1 MKLKNLSWNQYFE
14 MALTTQMHYLDKL
27 CLIKENHQK
36 YLLTS
41 NSLLYLLNPTLLLDK
56 NPEIILDSNLEN
68 IKKEFSKSIPS
79 LVLCSDSFHKI
90 EFLNK
95 LINSLQ
101 NPIIFVDMDLL
112 YSGYIESK
120 MIQKRENL
128 VIFQPNKQNWEK
140 KLSEII
146 TKGSKKEFLIIIDS
160 FNGIYNLF
168 DDLESARFVNSC
180 IMLLSSLG
188 KQSNSTVVIT
198 AMARKKDNNEWI
210 LSPGGKHIMKSPK
223 LNIYF
228 LKKIQNHLK
237 IRMID

>member
-1 MKLKNLSWNQYFE
+1 MV
-14 MALTTQMHYLDKL
+14 
-27 CLIKENHQK
+27 
-36 YLLTS
+36 
-41 NSLLYLLNPTLLLDK
+41 LDK
-56 NPEIILDSNLEN
+56 NPEIILDDNLEKIQN
-68 IKKEFSKSIPS
+68 EFRKNVPS

-95 LINSLQ
+95 LINSVE

-128 VIFQPNKQNWEK
+128 VIFQPNKLNWEK
-140 KLSEII
+140 ELSEII
-146 TKGSKKEFLIIIDS
+146 TKGSKSEFLIIIDS

-188 KQSNSTVVIT
+188 NQSNSTIVIT
-198 AMARKKDNNEWI
+198 AMARKKDNNQWT
-210 LSPGGKHIMKSPK
+210 LSPGGKHILKSAK
-223 LNIYF
+223 IGVYF
-228 LKKIQNHLK
+228 LKKIQNDLK
-237 IRMID
+237 IKSIDV

>member
-1 MKLKNLSWNQYFE
+1 M
-14 MALTTQMHYLDKL
+14 
-27 CLIKENHQK
+27 
-36 YLLTS
+36 
-41 NSLLYLLNPTLLLDK
+41 DK
-56 NPEIILDSNLEN
+56 NFEIILDDNL
-68 IKKEFSKSIPS
+68 KKIQNEFKKNVPS
-79 LVLCSDSFHKI
+79 LVLCSNSFHKI

-95 LINSLQ
+95 LINSVE

-128 VIFQPNKQNWEK
+128 VIFQPNKVNWEE

-146 TKGSKKEFLIIIDS
+146 SNGSKAEFLIIIDS

-188 KQSNSTVVIT
+188 NQSNSTIVIT
-198 AMARKKDNNEWI
+198 AMARKKENNQWT
-210 LSPGGKHIMKSPK
+210 LSPGGKHILKSAK
-223 LNIYF
+223 TGVYF
-228 LKKIQNHLK
+228 LKKIQNDLK
-237 IRMID
+237 IKSIDV